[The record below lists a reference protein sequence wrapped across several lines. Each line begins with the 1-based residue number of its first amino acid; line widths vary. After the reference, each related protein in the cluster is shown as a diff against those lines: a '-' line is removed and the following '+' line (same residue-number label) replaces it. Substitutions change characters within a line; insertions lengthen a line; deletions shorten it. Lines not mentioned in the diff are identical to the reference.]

1 VGEAGD
7 KRTQRQPAR
16 GSLEQPSAKSSTSQ
30 VRARVHVP
38 SGRGSAPHVEQQP
51 SLERSLQ
58 RFAERYGVPDR
69 EMQLVRFTVAGV
81 PRSRCPA
88 LMDVSENTCKT
99 LARRLLQRCGAR
111 NLADLARM
119 VLLDELEGDGR
130 G

>member
-1 VGEAGD
+1 VQDVTKPIGKPRYDAAAE
-7 KRTQRQPAR
+7 
-16 GSLEQPSAKSSTSQ
+16 PSSRSQ
-30 VRARVHVP
+30 VRERVRLPETSPQPATEP
-38 SGRGSAPHVEQQP
+38 SKP
-51 SLERSLQ
+51 SLDGSLQ

-69 EMQLVRFTVAGV
+69 EMQLVRLTVAGV

-119 VLLDELEGDGR
+119 VLLGELEGDLR
-130 G
+130 T